1 MKVSS
6 SFKVG
11 LLTLLSLILL
21 IGVVIKVKGRAI
33 SSAPRVEI
41 QFKDVNGMRPGAGVQ
56 MMGLKVGQV
65 EEIIPVIAGEDS
77 YVKVKF
83 VITDPHVKIP
93 KASTFSIQQSGLI
106 GELFLEVTPP
116 KTRTIYIPMINKDV
130 LFKDDPVEMKLS
142 DKYYDVGVIR
152 DIQVVHRDALPYN
165 VRDKVATNYA
175 YRVDYIINLPGLI
188 LPNFIKGEAIT
199 VDGKK
204 KLRIAA
210 LDNTI
215 PPYPKQ
221 SSPYTIIEPMRI
233 ADFLDWQYKA
243 AESLTET
250 NMKVN
255 TLLSDQTIAELQATV
270 NNIDEITQKAGV
282 TVDKVNQLI
291 DDSKSDIEELIELA
305 NHTAADFNAL
315 AGNLNNI
322 VGDPVFKKN
331 LISTTTSVDQL
342 ARNFNKIMG
351 NEEESKKMAA
361 DIRAITDNLAEIS
374 TSVTAMTKDEQ
385 LKKDLTNTLAN
396 TNKAL
401 SNVTTALA
409 SVNKM
414 TPENKT
420 ELETLLSDAKV
431 TTCNL
436 KKFSEKLNKR
446 FLIFRLLF

>member
-1 MKVSS
+1 MKFSS

-65 EEIIPVIAGEDS
+65 EQITPTIDGEDS

-83 VITDPHVKIP
+83 VITNPQVKIP
-93 KASTFSIQQSGLI
+93 RASTFSIQQSGLI
-106 GELFLEVTPP
+106 GELFLEITPP

-130 LFKDDPVEMKLS
+130 LFKDDAVEMKLS
-142 DKYYDVGVIR
+142 DKYYDVGIIR
-152 DIQVVHRDALPYN
+152 DVQIVHRDALPYN
-165 VRDKVATNYA
+165 VRDKVQTNYA

-188 LPNFIKGEAIT
+188 MPNFIKGEAVT
-199 VDGKK
+199 VNGDK

-210 LDNTI
+210 LDNTV
-215 PPYPKQ
+215 PPYPEQK
-221 SSPYTIIEPMRI
+221 SPYTIIEPMRI
-233 ADFLDWQYKA
+233 ADFLNWQYKA

-255 TLLSDQTIAELQATV
+255 TLLSDQTIGELQATV
-270 NNIDEITQKAGV
+270 NNIDEITKKASV
-282 TVDKVNQLI
+282 TVDKINQLI
-291 DDSKSDIEELIELA
+291 DDSKSDIKELIELA

-331 LISTTTSVDQL
+331 LISTTTSIDQL
-342 ARNFNKIMG
+342 ARNLNKIMG
-351 NEEESKKMAA
+351 NEEESKKMAE
-361 DIRAITDNLAEIS
+361 DIRTITNNLAEIS
-374 TSVTAMTKDEQ
+374 TSVTSMTKDEQ
-385 LKKDLTNTLAN
+385 LKNDLKNTLAN

-401 SNVTTALA
+401 ENVSMALA

-414 TPENKT
+414 TPDNKT
-420 ELETLLSDAKV
+420 ELDAILDDAKV
-431 TTCNL
+431 TTANL
-436 KKFSEKLNKR
+436 RKFSEKLNKR